1 MASVLLPPGRVY
13 VKFPLCDSSGP
24 HTEPAAFP
32 GLHLSRQTM
41 KGGCLTPQ
49 VRTDEDQFGI
59 CESHQDE
66 QVNRRDLE
74 EAMALA

>member
-1 MASVLLPPGRVY
+1 M
-13 VKFPLCDSSGP
+13 KFPPCDSSGP